1 MSEEPTSRPRR
12 GIPDSSQGQD
22 AERDSAAPRPTTARR
37 GLPPD
42 PAEQAAEPEKPADA
56 DPDAAFRRPAAGGSR
71 SRRRNRHRQPGRSS
85 SGGPSSPASPHPG
98 QQDSTARPQASSP
111 LARAATDQPED
122 AVGAQRG
129 SSGRR
134 SSGRHAQSGSDELV
148 VNRGSGRRWWVW
160 GLVTVLLAAIV
171 VVAVSRFNHQTPMAD
186 APSSPVSGS
195 ASATPLP
202 QDALMSASE
211 ATLLDP
217 KSTWQVASTV
227 ATVSADSPEAISC
240 IVRDTSHPNPLSTW
254 QRAFT
259 SSAGTG
265 TSALNRVDSYPD
277 VATARTAFTT
287 EAASLAAC
295 DSVPALIVSAS
306 TITGLADQA
315 MSVTFA
321 FQGATTQYR
330 TVVLARTGR
339 EIQAL
344 DAASSGSPIAASPAA
359 QAIAEAASRSCTPAA
374 GSCPTTVRT
383 TQAVPPVSGE
393 PGWLITS
400 DLPRLTADQGEWQAA
415 APAGVSSKGTQ
426 CEGVT
431 LATASGPSARQ
442 QRTYLLYK
450 DPSAP
455 QGFGLDTLRFT
466 FSNAAGAQA
475 FAKKIGDSI
484 AGCPKTLATA
494 KVGDARTF
502 TGAGEEGARISAR
515 SFLVTQDAGSGHQ
528 AVFQVSVT
536 TVGNQVV
543 YLLANVTPTY
553 KFSDGA
559 WTQLALRAA
568 QRATQHS

>member
-1 MSEEPTSRPRR
+1 MSEEPTSWPRR
-12 GIPDSSQGQD
+12 GIPESSQPQGTD
-22 AERDSAAPRPTTARR
+22 RDSTEPRSSAARR
-37 GLPPD
+37 GLPPES
-42 PAEQAAEPEKPADA
+42 AEQAAEPDQPEDA
-56 DPDAAFRRPAAGGSR
+56 DPDAAFRRPAAGGPR
-71 SRRRNRHRQPGRSS
+71 SRRRDRHRQPSRSS
-85 SGGPSSPASPHPG
+85 SGEPVVPASP
-98 QQDSTARPQASSP
+98 QASPP
-111 LARAATDQPED
+111 LARAAADPSED
-122 AVGAQRG
+122 AAGPGRG
-129 SSGRR
+129 SSGRH
-134 SSGRHAQSGSDELV
+134 STGRHAQPGADELV
-148 VNRGSGRRWWVW
+148 VDRGSGRRWWLW
-160 GLVTVLLAAIV
+160 GLVAVLLAAIV
-171 VVAVSRFNHQTPMAD
+171 VVTVSRFTHRTPMAD
-186 APSSPVSGS
+186 APSGPASSSG
-195 ASATPLP
+195 SATPLP
-202 QDALMSASE
+202 QDALMSAPE

-217 KSTWQVASTV
+217 KSSWQVASTV

-277 VATARTAFTT
+277 VATARTAYAS

-315 MSVTFA
+315 MAVTFA
-321 FQGATTQYR
+321 FQGAATQYR

-344 DAASSGSPIAASPAA
+344 DAASSGSPVAASLAA
-359 QAIAEAASRSCTPAA
+359 EAIAKAAARSCRPAA

-383 TQAVPPVSGE
+383 TQGVPPVSGE

-455 QGFGLDTLRFT
+455 QGFGLDTVKFT

-484 AGCPKTLATA
+484 AGCAKTLATA
-494 KVGDARTF
+494 KVGNAKTF
-502 TGAGEEGARISAR
+502 TGTGDNDARIAGR

-536 TVGNQVV
+536 TVGNQLV

-553 KFSDGA
+553 KFGDDA
-559 WTQLALRAA
+559 WTQLAVRAA